1 MVQTN
6 TEQREK
12 EGIVKL
18 IVEKSST
25 KHVDDLSHDF
35 IHLNLYDQGCGV
47 VSMTDLGLSDR
58 EKAIV
63 RAAQGPDVDVQ
74 RFLLRNGHN
83 LLPIVNEPTLV
94 DCWLDPIKGIV
105 YDKDKK
111 KEVHFSPTGYQGSY
125 FMRNGVYLH
134 RLMAEQVLLRA
145 NEKRYWQV
153 IGNLKAYEAHHRRPE
168 LKKFPH
174 GNNGFN
180 VKLLDIALH
189 KDYSAIVRK
198 IEKAVKDGM
207 KINIVKPIF
216 YFMM

>member
-1 MVQTN
+1 MFNHDPLERESNVGMVKI
-6 TEQREK
+6 K
-12 EGIVKL
+12 ETLKNESNDGV
-18 IVEKSST
+18 
-25 KHVDDLSHDF
+25 SHDF

-47 VSMTDLGLSDR
+47 VSMTELGLSDR

-63 RAAQGPDVDVQ
+63 RAVQGADMDVH
-74 RFLLRNGHN
+74 RFLLRTGHK

-94 DCWLDPIKGIV
+94 NCSLDPITGIV
-105 YDKDKK
+105 YDEDK
-111 KEVHFSPTGYQGSY
+111 KEVHFSATGYQGSY

-153 IGNLKAYEAHHRRPE
+153 IGNSKAYEAHHRRPE

-180 VKLLDIALH
+180 VKLLDIAMH

>member
-1 MVQTN
+1 MVKI
-6 TEQREK
+6 K
-12 EGIVKL
+12 ETIKNESNNGV
-18 IVEKSST
+18 
-25 KHVDDLSHDF
+25 SHDF

-63 RAAQGPDVDVQ
+63 RAVQGADMDVH
-74 RFLLRNGHN
+74 RFLLRNGHK

-94 DCWLDPIKGIV
+94 NCSLDPITGIV
-105 YDKDKK
+105 YDKDR
-111 KEVHFSPTGYQGSY
+111 KEVHFSATGYQGSY
-125 FMRNGVYLH
+125 FMRTGVYLH

-145 NEKRYWQV
+145 NEKRYLQV
-153 IGNLKAYEAHHRRPE
+153 IGNSKAYEAHHRRPE

-198 IEKAVKDGM
+198 IERAVKDGK

>member
-1 MVQTN
+1 MQKV
-6 TEQREK
+6 K
-12 EGIVKL
+12 ETIKNRSNNDVN
-18 IVEKSST
+18 
-25 KHVDDLSHDF
+25 HDF

-47 VSMTDLGLSDR
+47 VSMTELGLSDR
-58 EKAIV
+58 EQEVV
-63 RAAQGPDVDVQ
+63 REVQGADVDVE
-74 RFLLRNGHN
+74 RFLLRNGHK
-83 LLPIVNEPTLV
+83 LLPIVNEPTLA

-111 KEVHFSPTGYQGSY
+111 EVHFSATGYQRSY

-134 RLMAEQVLLRA
+134 RLVAEQVLLRA
-145 NEKRYWQV
+145 NENRYWQV
-153 IGNLKAYEAHHRRPE
+153 IGNSKAYECHHRRPE

-198 IEKAVKDGM
+198 IEKAVKDGK
-207 KINIVKPIF
+207 KINIVKPLF

>member
-1 MVQTN
+1 MQKV
-6 TEQREK
+6 K
-12 EGIVKL
+12 ETIKNRSNNDVN
-18 IVEKSST
+18 
-25 KHVDDLSHDF
+25 HDV

-47 VSMTDLGLSDR
+47 VSMTELGLSDR
-58 EKAIV
+58 EKAVV
-63 RAAQGPDVDVQ
+63 RAVQGTDMDAQ
-74 RFLLRNGHN
+74 RFLLTNGHK

-94 DCWLDPIKGIV
+94 NCSLDPITGIV
-105 YDKDKK
+105 YDEDK
-111 KEVHFSPTGYQGSY
+111 KEVHFSATGYQGSY

-153 IGNLKAYEAHHRRPE
+153 IGNSKAYEAHHRRPE

-198 IEKAVKDGM
+198 IEKAVKDGK

-216 YFMM
+216 YFLM

>member
-1 MVQTN
+1 MQKV
-6 TEQREK
+6 K
-12 EGIVKL
+12 ETIKNRSNNDVN
-18 IVEKSST
+18 
-25 KHVDDLSHDF
+25 HDF

-47 VSMTDLGLSDR
+47 VSMTELGLSDR
-58 EKAIV
+58 EQEVV
-63 RAAQGPDVDVQ
+63 REVQGADVDVQ
-74 RFLLRNGHN
+74 RFLLTNGHK

-94 DCWLDPIKGIV
+94 DCWLDPIAGVV

-111 KEVHFSPTGYQGSY
+111 EVYFSPTGYQRSY

-134 RLMAEQVLLRA
+134 RLVAEQVLLRA
-145 NEKRYWQV
+145 NENRYWQV
-153 IGNLKAYEAHHRRPE
+153 IGNSKAYECHHRRPE

-198 IEKAVKDGM
+198 IEKAVKDGK

>member
-1 MVQTN
+1 MQKV
-6 TEQREK
+6 K
-12 EGIVKL
+12 ETIKNRSNNDVN
-18 IVEKSST
+18 
-25 KHVDDLSHDF
+25 HDF

-47 VSMTDLGLSDR
+47 VSMTELGLSDR
-58 EKAIV
+58 EQEVV
-63 RAAQGPDVDVQ
+63 REVQGADMDAQ
-74 RFLLRNGHN
+74 RFLLTNGHQ

-94 DCWLDPIKGIV
+94 DCWLDPIAGVV
-105 YDKDKK
+105 YDKDKN
-111 KEVHFSPTGYQGSY
+111 EVHFSATGYQRSY
-125 FMRNGVYLH
+125 FLRNGVYLH
-134 RLMAEQVLLRA
+134 RLVAEQVLLRA
-145 NEKRYWQV
+145 NEKRYEGV
-153 IGNLKAYEAHHRRPE
+153 ICNSKAYEAHHRRPE

-180 VKLLDIALH
+180 VKLIDVALH

>member
-25 KHVDDLSHDF
+25 KHVDGVSHDF

-47 VSMTDLGLSDR
+47 VSMTELGLSDR

-63 RAAQGPDVDVQ
+63 RAVQGADMDAQ
-74 RFLLRNGHN
+74 RFLLRNGHK
-83 LLPIVNEPTLV
+83 LLPIVNEPTLA

-111 KEVHFSPTGYQGSY
+111 EVHFSATGYQRSY
-125 FMRNGVYLH
+125 FLRNGVYLH
-134 RLMAEQVLLRA
+134 RLVAEQVLLRA
-145 NEKRYWQV
+145 NEKRYERV
-153 IGNLKAYEAHHRRPE
+153 ICNSKAYEAHHRRPE

-180 VKLLDIALH
+180 VKLIDVALH
-189 KDYSAIVRK
+189 KDYNAIVRK

-207 KINIVKPIF
+207 KINLVKPTF

>member
-1 MVQTN
+1 MQKV
-6 TEQREK
+6 K
-12 EGIVKL
+12 ETIKNRSNNDVN
-18 IVEKSST
+18 
-25 KHVDDLSHDF
+25 HDF

-47 VSMTDLGLSDR
+47 VSMTELGLSDR
-58 EKAIV
+58 EQEVV
-63 RAAQGPDVDVQ
+63 REVQGADVDVQ
-74 RFLLRNGHN
+74 RFLLRNGHK
-83 LLPIVNEPTLV
+83 LLPIVNEPTLA

-111 KEVHFSPTGYQGSY
+111 EVHFSATGYQRSY

-134 RLMAEQVLLRA
+134 RLVAEQVLLRA

-180 VKLLDIALH
+180 VKLIDIALH

>member
-1 MVQTN
+1 MQKV
-6 TEQREK
+6 K
-12 EGIVKL
+12 ETIKNRSNNDVN
-18 IVEKSST
+18 
-25 KHVDDLSHDF
+25 HDF

-47 VSMTDLGLSDR
+47 VSMTELGLSER
-58 EKAIV
+58 EQEVV
-63 RAAQGPDVDVQ
+63 RTVQGADNDVH

-83 LLPIVNEPTLV
+83 LLPILNEPTLI
-94 DCWLDPIKGIV
+94 DCWLDPITGVV

-111 KEVHFSPTGYQGSY
+111 EVHFSATGYQRSY
-125 FMRNGVYLH
+125 FMRQSVYLH
-134 RLMAEQVLLRA
+134 RLVAEQVLLRA
-145 NEKRYWQV
+145 NEKRYLQV
-153 IGNLKAYEAHHRRPE
+153 IGNSKAYECHHRRPE

-198 IEKAVKDGM
+198 IERAVKDGM
-207 KINIVKPIF
+207 KINLVKPIF

>member
-1 MVQTN
+1 MQKV
-6 TEQREK
+6 K
-12 EGIVKL
+12 ETIKNRSNNDVN
-18 IVEKSST
+18 
-25 KHVDDLSHDF
+25 HDF

-47 VSMTDLGLSDR
+47 VSMTELGLSDR
-58 EKAIV
+58 EQEVV
-63 RAAQGPDVDVQ
+63 REVQGADMDAQ
-74 RFLLRNGHN
+74 RFLLTNGHQ

-134 RLMAEQVLLRA
+134 RLVAEQVLLRA
-145 NEKRYWQV
+145 NENRYWQV
-153 IGNLKAYEAHHRRPE
+153 IGNSKAYECHHRRPE

-198 IEKAVKDGM
+198 IEKAVKDGK

-216 YFMM
+216 YFLM

>member
-1 MVQTN
+1 MQKV
-6 TEQREK
+6 K
-12 EGIVKL
+12 ETIKNRSNNDVN
-18 IVEKSST
+18 
-25 KHVDDLSHDF
+25 HDF

-47 VSMTDLGLSDR
+47 VSMTELGLSDR

-63 RAAQGPDVDVQ
+63 RAVQGADVDVQ
-74 RFLLRNGHN
+74 RFLLKNGHK

-94 DCWLDPIKGIV
+94 NCSLDPITGIV

-111 KEVHFSPTGYQGSY
+111 EVHFSATGYQGSY

-153 IGNLKAYEAHHRRPE
+153 IGNSKAYEAHHRRPE

-198 IEKAVKDGM
+198 IERAVKDGK

>member
-25 KHVDDLSHDF
+25 KHVDGVSHDF

-47 VSMTDLGLSDR
+47 VSMTELGLSDR
-58 EKAIV
+58 EKAVV
-63 RAAQGPDVDVQ
+63 RAVQGTDMDAQ
-74 RFLLRNGHN
+74 RFLLTNGHK

-94 DCWLDPIKGIV
+94 NCSLDPITGIV
-105 YDKDKK
+105 YDEDK
-111 KEVHFSPTGYQGSY
+111 KEVHFSATGYQGSY

-145 NEKRYWQV
+145 NEKRYLQV
-153 IGNLKAYEAHHRRPE
+153 VGNSKAYEAHHRRPE

-198 IEKAVKDGM
+198 IERAVKDGK

>member
-1 MVQTN
+1 MFNNVPLERESNIGMVKI
-6 TEQREK
+6 K
-12 EGIVKL
+12 ETIKNESNNGV
-18 IVEKSST
+18 V
-25 KHVDDLSHDF
+25 SHDF

-47 VSMTDLGLSDR
+47 VSMTELGLSDR

-63 RAAQGPDVDVQ
+63 RAVQGADMDVQ
-74 RFLLRNGHN
+74 RFLLRNGHK

-94 DCWLDPIKGIV
+94 NCSLDPITGIV

-111 KEVHFSPTGYQGSY
+111 EVHFSATGYQGSY

-180 VKLLDIALH
+180 IKLLDIALH

-198 IEKAVKDGM
+198 IERAVKDGM

-216 YFMM
+216 YFMF

>member
-35 IHLNLYDQGCGV
+35 IHINLYDQGCGV
-47 VSMTDLGLSDR
+47 VSMTELGLSDR
-58 EKAIV
+58 EKAVV
-63 RAAQGPDVDVQ
+63 RAVQGADMDVQ

-94 DCWLDPIKGIV
+94 DCWLDPITGIV
-105 YDKDKK
+105 YDKDKN
-111 KEVHFSPTGYQGSY
+111 EVHFSATGYQRSY
-125 FMRNGVYLH
+125 FLRNGVYLH
-134 RLMAEQVLLRA
+134 RLVAEQVLLRA
-145 NEKRYWQV
+145 NENLYWKV
-153 IGNLKAYEAHHRRPE
+153 IGNSKAYECHHRRPE

-198 IEKAVKDGM
+198 IEKAVKDGK

>member
-1 MVQTN
+1 MQKV
-6 TEQREK
+6 K
-12 EGIVKL
+12 ETIKNRSNNDVN
-18 IVEKSST
+18 
-25 KHVDDLSHDF
+25 HDF

-47 VSMTDLGLSDR
+47 VSMTELGLSDR

-63 RAAQGPDVDVQ
+63 RAVQGADVDVE
-74 RFLLRNGHN
+74 RFLLKNGHK

-94 DCWLDPIKGIV
+94 NCSLDPITGIV

-111 KEVHFSPTGYQGSY
+111 EVHFSATGYQGSY

-145 NEKRYWQV
+145 NKKRYWQV
-153 IGNLKAYEAHHRRPE
+153 IGNSKAYEAHHRRPE

-198 IEKAVKDGM
+198 IERAVKDGK

>member
-1 MVQTN
+1 MFNNDPLERESNVGMVKI
-6 TEQREK
+6 K
-12 EGIVKL
+12 ETIKNEGNDGV
-18 IVEKSST
+18 
-25 KHVDDLSHDF
+25 SHDF

-47 VSMTDLGLSDR
+47 VSMTELGLSDR

-63 RAAQGPDVDVQ
+63 RAAQGADMDVQ
-74 RFLLRNGHN
+74 RFLLRNGHK

-94 DCWLDPIKGIV
+94 NCSLDPITGIV

-111 KEVHFSPTGYQGSY
+111 EVHFSATGYQGSY
-125 FMRNGVYLH
+125 FMRHGVYLH

-145 NEKRYWQV
+145 NEKRYLQV
-153 IGNLKAYEAHHRRPE
+153 IGNSKAYEAHHRRPE

-198 IEKAVKDGM
+198 IERAVKDGK

>member
-1 MVQTN
+1 MFNNDPLERESNIGMVKI
-6 TEQREK
+6 K
-12 EGIVKL
+12 ETLKNESNNGV
-18 IVEKSST
+18 
-25 KHVDDLSHDF
+25 SHDF

-47 VSMTDLGLSDR
+47 VSMTELGLSDR

-63 RAAQGPDVDVQ
+63 RAVQGADMDVQ
-74 RFLLRNGHN
+74 RFLLTNGHK

-94 DCWLDPIKGIV
+94 NCWLDPITGVV

-145 NEKRYWQV
+145 NKKRYLQV
-153 IGNLKAYEAHHRRPE
+153 VGNSKAYEAHHRRPE

-180 VKLLDIALH
+180 VKLLDIAMH

-207 KINIVKPIF
+207 KINLVKPTF

>member
-1 MVQTN
+1 MFNNDPLERESNIGMV
-6 TEQREK
+6 RIK
-12 EGIVKL
+12 ETLKNESNNGV
-18 IVEKSST
+18 
-25 KHVDDLSHDF
+25 SHDF
-35 IHLNLYDQGCGV
+35 IHLNLYEQGCGV

-63 RAAQGPDVDVQ
+63 RVVQGADMDVQ
-74 RFLLRNGHN
+74 RFLLRNGHK

-94 DCWLDPIKGIV
+94 DCWLDPITGVV

-111 KEVHFSPTGYQGSY
+111 EVHFSATGYQGSY

-134 RLMAEQVLLRA
+134 RLVAEQVLLRA

-153 IGNLKAYEAHHRRPE
+153 ISNLKAYEAHHRRPE

-180 VKLLDIALH
+180 VKLLDIAMH

-207 KINIVKPIF
+207 KINTVKPIF

>member
-1 MVQTN
+1 MFNNDPLERESNIGMVKI
-6 TEQREK
+6 K
-12 EGIVKL
+12 ETLKNESNNGV
-18 IVEKSST
+18 
-25 KHVDDLSHDF
+25 SHDF

-47 VSMTDLGLSDR
+47 VSMTELGLSDR

-63 RAAQGPDVDVQ
+63 RAVQGADMDVQ
-74 RFLLRNGHN
+74 RFLLTNGHK

-111 KEVHFSPTGYQGSY
+111 EVHFSATGYQGSY

-145 NEKRYWQV
+145 NKKRYLQV
-153 IGNLKAYEAHHRRPE
+153 VGNSKAYEAHHRRPE

-180 VKLLDIALH
+180 VKLLDIAMH

-207 KINIVKPIF
+207 KINLVKPTF

>member
-1 MVQTN
+1 MQKV
-6 TEQREK
+6 K
-12 EGIVKL
+12 ETIKNRSNNDVN
-18 IVEKSST
+18 
-25 KHVDDLSHDF
+25 HDF

-47 VSMTDLGLSDR
+47 VSMTELGLSDR

-63 RAAQGPDVDVQ
+63 RAVQGADVDVQ
-74 RFLLRNGHN
+74 RFLLKNGHK

-94 DCWLDPIKGIV
+94 NCSLDPIAGIV
-105 YDKDKK
+105 YDKDK

-125 FMRNGVYLH
+125 FMRQGVYLH
-134 RLMAEQVLLRA
+134 RLVAEQLLLRA
-145 NEKRYWQV
+145 NEKRYLQV
-153 IGNLKAYEAHHRRPE
+153 IGNSKAYEAHHRRPE

-198 IEKAVKDGM
+198 IERAVKDGK

-216 YFMM
+216 YFLM